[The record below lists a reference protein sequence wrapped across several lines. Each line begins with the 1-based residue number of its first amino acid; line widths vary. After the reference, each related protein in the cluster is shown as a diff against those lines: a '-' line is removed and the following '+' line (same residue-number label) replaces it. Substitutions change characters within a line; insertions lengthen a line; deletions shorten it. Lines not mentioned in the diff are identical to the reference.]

1 MVDVAGL
8 LQGAVVLVLWYGGS
22 LVNKQELDVG
32 ILTGNSSF
40 EIILVISFVKSQ
52 MNFKVLISC
61 QFR

>member
-32 ILTGNSSF
+32 ILTGNCSF
-40 EIILVISFVKSQ
+40 EIILVISFVKITDEFWSTDF
-52 MNFKVLISC
+52 MSI
-61 QFR
+61 